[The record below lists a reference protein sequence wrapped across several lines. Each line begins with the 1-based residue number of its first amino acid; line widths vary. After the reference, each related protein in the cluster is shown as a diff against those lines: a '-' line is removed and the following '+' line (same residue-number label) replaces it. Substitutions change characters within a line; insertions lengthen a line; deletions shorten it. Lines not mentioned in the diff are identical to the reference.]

1 MQEELFHEDEY
12 SALIHVVSA
21 LGGALVVGKQ
31 LFPHLGESA
40 AERRVLDSLNRDR
53 DQEFQFAH
61 VLWLLKQARKV
72 GVHSGMAFFNRECGY
87 GDPQPVEPEDEYA
100 ELQRKVIA
108 ASQVFSDAV
117 ARMEKLSPPPSL
129 KGVG

>member
-12 SALIHVVSA
+12 SALNHVVSA

-31 LFPHLGESA
+31 LFPHLKDSA

-61 VLWLLKQARKV
+61 VMWVLKAARKL
-72 GVHSGMAFFNRECGY
+72 GVHSGMAYFNRECGY
-87 GDPQPVEPEDEYA
+87 GDPQPVEPEDEA
-100 ELQRKVIA
+100 AKLQRQFLTGLESLNGIA
-108 ASQVFSDAV
+108 S
-117 ARMEKLSPPPSL
+117 RLEKLSLP
-129 KGVG
+129 KVRGVA